1 MTVVDSSI
9 TKINT
14 SKYHIFHYY
23 YNVKVCMIMINTTKI
38 GLLFLGIIL
47 STAATIITTYPIQAE
62 TGKGKDVF
70 KVILTMFGADRSK
83 GDVVAIVTVN
93 GGEASKVKFLDTEAL
108 SASSSPTASAPS
120 TINPAAESDIIEY
133 VATFPNVT
141 VNPGQQYQVCVLPV
155 KSLDLICTTGSNS
168 PAHRPEFVDLNLN
181 NTRETE
187 QAIRQQGDED
197 ESDEG

>member
-1 MTVVDSSI
+1 MTR
-9 TKINT
+9 INT
-14 SKYHIFHYY
+14 K
-23 YNVKVCMIMINTTKI
+23 KI
-38 GLLFLGIIL
+38 GLLFLGVIL
-47 STAATIITTYPIQAE
+47 TTATIIMTYPAQAE

-70 KVILTMFGADRSK
+70 KVILTIFGADRSK

-93 GGEASKVKFLDTEAL
+93 GGEASKVKFLDTETL

-141 VNPGQQYQVCVLPV
+141 VNPGQQYKTCVLPV
-155 KSLDLICTTGSNS
+155 KNLDLICTTGSNS

-181 NTRETE
+181 TTRETE
-187 QAIRQQGDED
+187 QAVRQQGDED
-197 ESDEG
+197 GSDEG